1 MASLVAPSPTSFL
14 HPTLQPRQGI
24 LLNRNDVSPLTTPRR
39 SPIDLPAPLPRN
51 NSNYSSNSNSSDS
64 SSPSNSPPRKIRFA
78 PLPDPRRVVPE
89 TGDTTETQD
98 AAAAASLA
106 PSSATAGELIA
117 LTPVASTSGESTVN
131 GDDSEPRTES
141 STYLRPN
148 SKKKKSKKWGK
159 RLFGPLLKGGAKLD
173 GLAPLCDSCQSNASS
188 AHEVGFPLGRRK
200 STGSTDRPRGSLIGA
215 PLTLTRSAE
224 GEGGVTAPVRQQR
237 MLNGRVYGARQTL
250 PTTTQ
255 EPVFVEWGF
264 GGTGAVA
271 SGGSQYARLQSS
283 NKLSLGTEATTAD
296 EDDGSGM
303 AWVAKRR
310 AAREEKAR
318 KEKEAAL
325 EAERAQQVCPC
336 TLYSCCSMQI
346 SCHLQAAEAKEEDP
360 ATTKIISE
368 VNSQQFGDGETRPQ
382 TPTPASDK
390 SPSAIPPSPS
400 RQFTEG
406 RDSDVTTPPPP
417 SLTSDH
423 EEHHT
428 VKTISIPGA
437 HPRPHHDRN
446 QSIASPKEHAA
457 TYPSPPSSERESEHG
472 STTEDDDEDSET
484 ELEEDIEEVCPYL
497 NLTNLY
503 AGPDIVP
510 AGGEKD
516 SALRWYGE
524 GIPPYLTLLF
534 GLPTCGR
541 FRFSTIIGRA
551 CLVFALAHL
560 CPPTYTVFLLP
571 YRTHKSLHYSLSHDI
586 RAPQVYPI
594 LLYDTLLTPSYVLTS
609 LHPHPIVCDWTAAL
623 H

>member
-1 MASLVAPSPTSFL
+1 MASLVATSTTSFL

-24 LLNRNDVSPLTTPRR
+24 LLNPSGVTPLTTPRR

-64 SSPSNSPPRKIRFA
+64 SSPSSSPPRKIRFA
-78 PLPDPRRVVPE
+78 PLPDPRRVALPLLPE
-89 TGDTTETQD
+89 TGDTTDTQD
-98 AAAAASLA
+98 AAAAAALA
-106 PSSATAGELIA
+106 ASSATAGELIA
-117 LTPVASTSGESTVN
+117 LTPVASISGDSTVN

-141 STYLRPN
+141 STDLRPN
-148 SKKKKSKKWGK
+148 AKRKKSKKWGK

-173 GLAPLCDSCQSNASS
+173 GLVPLCDSSQSNASTAS

-200 STGSTDRPRGSLIGA
+200 STGSTDRPRASLIGS

-224 GEGGVTAPVRQQR
+224 GEGGATAPVRQQR

-255 EPVFVEWGF
+255 EPAFVEWGF
-264 GGTGAVA
+264 GGTGAVT

-325 EAERAQQVCPC
+325 EAERAKHVCPR
-336 TLYSCCSMQI
+336 TLSSSCPIQI
-346 SCHLQAAEAKEEDP
+346 SCDLQAAAAKEEDP
-360 ATTKIISE
+360 TTAKITGE
-368 VNSQQFGDGETRPQ
+368 VNSQQFGDGEARPQ
-382 TPTPASDK
+382 TPTPAPDK
-390 SPSAIPPSPS
+390 APSTLPPAHQSTES
-400 RQFTEG
+400 RA
-406 RDSDVTTPPPP
+406 SDVTTPPPP

-437 HPRPHHDRN
+437 HPRPHHAHN
-446 QSIASPKEHAA
+446 QSIASPKEHAT
-457 TYPSPPSSERESEHG
+457 TYSSPPSSERESEHG
-472 STTEDDDEDSET
+472 STTEDDDEDSEI
-484 ELEEDIEEVCPYL
+484 ELEEDSEEVCPCP

-503 AGPDIVP
+503 SGPDIVP

-516 SALRWYGE
+516 SALCRCGE
-524 GIPPYLTLLF
+524 GLPPYLTLLF

-541 FRFSTIIGRA
+541 FRFSPIIGRA
-551 CLVFALAHL
+551 CLVFALALL
-560 CPPTYTVFLLP
+560 CPPT
-571 YRTHKSLHYSLSHDI
+571 LSSFCPTEPTI
-586 RAPQVYPI
+586 A
-594 LLYDTLLTPSYVLTS
+594 TLLSVAWYSSSAGLS
-609 LHPHPIVCDWTAAL
+609 
-623 H
+623 

>member
-1 MASLVAPSPTSFL
+1 MASLLAPPTTSFL

-24 LLNRNDVSPLTTPRR
+24 LLNRNDGSPLSTPRR
-39 SPIDLPAPLPRN
+39 SPIDLPAPLPRI

-78 PLPDPRRVVPE
+78 PLPDPRRVLPE

-98 AAAAASLA
+98 AAASLA

-117 LTPVASTSGESTVN
+117 LTPVASASGESTVN

-141 STYLRPN
+141 STDLRPN
-148 SKKKKSKKWGK
+148 AKRKKSKKWGK

-173 GLAPLCDSCQSNASS
+173 GSALLCDASQSNGSS
-188 AHEVGFPLGRRK
+188 AHDVGFPLGRRK
-200 STGSTDRPRGSLIGA
+200 STGSTDRPRGSLIGS

-224 GEGGVTAPVRQQR
+224 GEGGATAPVRQQR
-237 MLNGRVYGARQTL
+237 MLNGRVYGARQAL

-264 GGTGAVA
+264 GGMGAVT

-325 EAERAQQVCPC
+325 EAERAKQVCPC
-336 TLYSCCSMQI
+336 TLCFCCPMQI
-346 SCHLQAAEAKEEDP
+346 SCGLQAAVAKEEDP
-360 ATTKIISE
+360 TTAKVTNE
-368 VNSQQFGDGETRPQ
+368 ADSQQFEDRETRPQ
-382 TPTPASDK
+382 TPTLALEQTPSALPR
-390 SPSAIPPSPS
+390 SPSHQS
-400 RQFTEG
+400 TEG

-417 SLTSDH
+417 PLTSDH

-437 HPRPHHDRN
+437 HPRPHYPRN
-446 QSIASPKEHAA
+446 QNVASPKEHPAP
-457 TYPSPPSSERESEHG
+457 YSSPPSSERESEHG

-484 ELEEDIEEVCPYL
+484 ELEEDTEEVCPCL
-497 NLTNLY
+497 DLTNLY
-503 AGPDIVP
+503 SGPDMVP
-510 AGGEKD
+510 TGGEKD

-541 FRFSTIIGRA
+541 FRFSPVVGRA

-560 CPPTYTVFLLP
+560 CPPTLCSFCPTEPTSRY
-571 YRTHKSLHYSLSHDI
+571 I
-586 RAPQVYPI
+586 I
-594 LLYDTLLTPSYVLTS
+594 LRHMIFEPRRSILYYIMIPS
-609 LHPHPIVCDWTAAL
+609 
-623 H
+623 